1 MLEAMQT
8 LNTRLEQEHG
18 VRLSIRVGIHTGIT
32 VIGDIGAG
40 QKHELLALGEAPN
53 IAARIQSL
61 AAPDTVA
68 ISPDTYRLV
77 EGYFT
82 VEDLGRH
89 MLRGVA
95 APLQVYRILRHSG
108 AQSRLDIAG
117 TRGLTP
123 LVGREQEVGIL
134 LERWHWVKE
143 GQGQVVLLSGDAGI
157 GKSRLVQVLKD
168 HVTSEPHTRLECRS
182 SPHDQHSALYPIIDL
197 LQRLLQWQH
206 NASPDEKL
214 DQLTHALS
222 QYRLPVQEAIP
233 LLAPLL

>member
-1 MLEAMQT
+1 VGLGMLEAMHT

-18 VRLSIRVGIHTGIT
+18 VRLSIRVGIHTGLT
-32 VIGDIGAG
+32 GIGDIGTG

-68 ISPDTYRLV
+68 ISADTYRLV

-82 VEDLGRH
+82 LEALGLH
-89 MLRGVA
+89 TLKGVTE
-95 APLQVYRILRHSG
+95 PLQVYRVLRHSG
-108 AQSRLDIAG
+108 AQSRLDVSS

-123 LVGREQEVGIL
+123 LVGREQEVGFL
-134 LERWHWVKE
+134 LERWNWVKE
-143 GQGQVVLLSGDAGI
+143 GRGQVVLLSGEAGI

-182 SPHDQHSALYPIIDL
+182 LPHYQNSALYPIIDL
-197 LQRLLQWQH
+197 LHRLIPWQH
-206 NASPDEKL
+206 DASPDEKL
-214 DQLTHALS
+214 DT
-222 QYRLPVQEAIP
+222 
-233 LLAPLL
+233 LA